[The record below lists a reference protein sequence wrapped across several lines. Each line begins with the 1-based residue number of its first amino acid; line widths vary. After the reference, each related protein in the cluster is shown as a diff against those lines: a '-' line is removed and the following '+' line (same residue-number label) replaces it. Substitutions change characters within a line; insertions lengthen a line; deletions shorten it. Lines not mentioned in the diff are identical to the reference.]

1 MKELFDIL
9 REFLTEDVDFEVKKA
24 AGRDDHGAVPKDFY
38 KTYSAMANTEGGVV
52 LLGISEK
59 KDHTFEVTG
68 IKDTHKVKKSLWDT
82 LNNRNNVS
90 ANILNEKDIRVVQA
104 KGLDV
109 IQINIPRASRHQK
122 PVYLGENPLTGTY
135 RRNYEGDYRCDKE
148 SVRRMLAEQVEDARD
163 SRLLEGFDFGDIQ
176 MDSFSAYRNA
186 FRSTGPDHPWSDIN
200 DLEFMRT
207 IGGWTRDRQ
216 TNAEGLTLAGLLMF
230 GKLRPILDAVPNYIV
245 DYRQLPH
252 RNESENS
259 RWLDRIT
266 TDGSWSGNL
275 YDFYRRSINRL
286 VQDLKV
292 PFKLKGDRRI
302 DDTPI
307 HEALREALVN
317 SLIHADYSGR
327 VSVLVVKRPELF
339 GFRNP
344 GNMRIS
350 IEDAILGGNSD
361 CRNRNLQKMFQLIGL
376 GEQAGSGLPKVYT
389 NWKKQHFRPPEL
401 WERIDPDQTL
411 LRLRLSSLIP
421 DEALQSLNER
431 FGDDFGRMTE
441 TERLALIT
449 VEIEGRVTHARLKQM
464 CSDHPSDITSIL
476 RHLVDTGT
484 LESKG
489 RGRATVYYFSGEA
502 PELPIGES
510 GDDDLLGSIPHKEES
525 IPHKQKSIPHKR
537 ISDETWEELRE
548 IARPVREKKR
558 FQREEL
564 VKKIQLLCS
573 YDFLTTNDLSK
584 LLDRKPKTLKE
595 NYLYQMGD
603 VLEMQFPNNPKH
615 PRQAYRTREKK

>member
-1 MKELFDIL
+1 MEELIDIIGN
-9 REFLTEDVDFEVKKA
+9 FLTEDVDFEVKKA
-24 AGRDDHGAVPKDFY
+24 AGKDDHGAVPKDFY

-59 KDHTFEVTG
+59 KDHSFEVTG

-90 ANILNEKDIRVVQA
+90 VNILNERDIRVVQA
-104 KGLDV
+104 KKGLNV
-109 IQINIPRASRHQK
+109 IQINVPRASRYQK
-122 PVYLGENPLTGTY
+122 PVFIGKNPLTGTY
-135 RRNYEGDYRCDKE
+135 RRNYEGDYRCDEE

-176 MDSFSAYRNA
+176 MDSFLAYRNA
-186 FRSTGPDHPWSDIN
+186 FRSTRPDHPWSDIN
-200 DLEFMRT
+200 DREFLRN
-207 IGGWTRDRQ
+207 IGGRTRDRQ
-216 TNAEGLTLAGLLMF
+216 TNVEGLTLAGLLMF
-230 GKLRPILDAVPNYIV
+230 GKFRSIHDAVPNYIV

-252 RNESENS
+252 RSESENS

-275 YDFYRRSINRL
+275 YDFYRQSITRL

-317 SLIHADYSGR
+317 ALIHADYSGR

-389 NWKKQHFRPPEL
+389 NWKKQHFRPPDL
-401 WERIDPDQTL
+401 WE
-411 LRLRLSSLIP
+411 
-421 DEALQSLNER
+421 
-431 FGDDFGRMTE
+431 
-441 TERLALIT
+441 
-449 VEIEGRVTHARLKQM
+449 
-464 CSDHPSDITSIL
+464 
-476 RHLVDTGT
+476 
-484 LESKG
+484 
-489 RGRATVYYFSGEA
+489 
-502 PELPIGES
+502 
-510 GDDDLLGSIPHKEES
+510 
-525 IPHKQKSIPHKR
+525 
-537 ISDETWEELRE
+537 
-548 IARPVREKKR
+548 
-558 FQREEL
+558 
-564 VKKIQLLCS
+564 
-573 YDFLTTNDLSK
+573 
-584 LLDRKPKTLKE
+584 
-595 NYLYQMGD
+595 
-603 VLEMQFPNNPKH
+603 
-615 PRQAYRTREKK
+615 